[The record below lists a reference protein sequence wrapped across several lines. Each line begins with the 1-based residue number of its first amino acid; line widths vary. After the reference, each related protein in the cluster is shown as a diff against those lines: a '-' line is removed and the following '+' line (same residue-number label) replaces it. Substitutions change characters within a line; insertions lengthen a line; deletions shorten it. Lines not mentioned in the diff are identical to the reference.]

1 MSTKPRAAPLLK
13 IRSRGRGKR
22 YSPLRGLVESAQA
35 VLYAGDWPARF
46 WKVVPGASGIREIRK
61 TIAIPAGAGER
72 CRVAFLSDLH
82 VGPTTPASVHAC
94 AVEIVKE
101 ARPDVLLLGGDYVFL
116 EATEGVAERL
126 RRLVTALEA
135 PTKLAVMGN
144 HDLWTEDTVVARA
157 LEGAGA
163 RILVNEAVRLPPPW
177 SDVAVVGLDDPW
189 TGDCD
194 ADRAFATV
202 GDGALFR
209 IVLCHSPDGLVFAR
223 RYPFDFYVCG
233 HTHGGQIAAPWGPI
247 VLPKGRMTRR
257 FHSGFARFDAAELF
271 VSRGV
276 GTVDLPWRVFAE
288 PDVLVLDL
296 ERAR

>member
-1 MSTKPRAAPLLK
+1 
-13 IRSRGRGKR
+13 
-22 YSPLRGLVESAQA
+22 VESAQA
-35 VLYAGDWPARF
+35 LLYAGGWPALF
-46 WKVVPGASGIREIRK
+46 WRVVPGTSGIREIRK
-61 TIAIPAGAGER
+61 TIAIPAGPGER

-82 VGPTTPASVHAC
+82 VGPTTPASVHAH
-94 AVEIVKE
+94 AVEIVKA
-101 ARPDVLLLGGDYVFL
+101 ARPDVVLLGGDYVFL
-116 EATEGVAERL
+116 EATPGTVERL
-126 RRLVTALEA
+126 RRLVASLEA

-144 HDLWTEDTVVARA
+144 HDLWTDDVLVARA
-157 LEGAGA
+157 LEDGGA
-163 RILVNEAVRLPPPW
+163 RVLVNEAVSLPSPW

-194 ADRAFATV
+194 ADRAFGSV
-202 GDGALFR
+202 GPDASFR
-209 IVLCHSPDGLVFAR
+209 IVLCHSPDGLVSAR

-257 FHSGFARFDAAELF
+257 FHSGFAQFDSAELF

-276 GTVDLPWRVFAE
+276 GTVDLPWRLFAD

-296 ERAR
+296 ERTR